1 LVDAYADADPA
12 AVKKPKL
19 AVKKAEDRV
28 AELAIKAEAADPLAA
43 RHIGSRP
50 FRGRARPRADRGAT
64 TGGRAG
70 DRRMAQAVRDLV
82 AADKAWHGVSAQVT
96 QLLAHVPNASVRCD
110 AAGDYG

>member
-1 LVDAYADADPA
+1 MRADALDSCGTRAEGPGRGASTGAEQTHAGLVDAYADADPA

-50 FRGRARPRADRGAT
+50 FRGRAP
-64 TGGRAG
+64 
-70 DRRMAQAVRDLV
+70 
-82 AADKAWHGVSAQVT
+82 
-96 QLLAHVPNASVRCD
+96 AS
-110 AAGDYG
+110 